1 MGSECSTSKENVR
14 VCCHYHDSH
23 GISYNPAESNKL
35 SLLKMTSTMVTRY
48 TEKTKEVAS
57 TS

>member
-1 MGSECSTSKENVR
+1 MGSECSTSKENAR
-14 VCCHYHDSH
+14 VCCHHRDSH

-35 SLLKMTSTMVTRY
+35 SLFKMTSTMVIRY
-48 TEKTKEVAS
+48 TEETKEVTS